1 MELVYLFIKNYRSLK
16 EVEFNFCPDIWL
28 SYDAEIC
35 CVREIPIP
43 NKLPTGFWGDNIRN
57 FSMIVGNNGAGKT
70 SVMQYMIDTFAFIHE
85 GRYISS
91 DGILVVKDED
101 HLYYMVLGR
110 MQVKIM
116 LENRT
121 YTVTGCDRLQMH
133 KVLCETK
140 VIYYTNT
147 LAQQDYLRNRKMFY
161 SKDKFFYDC
170 SVGGSICN
178 DNKYDIKQ
186 KHQGDWAQLDDME
199 VQLFFI
205 YEQYKQVKFVF
216 DRKQYH
222 NLQELRKRGFQ
233 VPLPEKLKISLS
245 TDLDILYDREMHNEG
260 GREYLAKKLFPSKY
274 EQIEEIRKRYSQI
287 VADEVSIRK
296 RKDLEELILKYHMIC
311 CAFEA
316 TICSMQRVLSDID
329 ATMFISHIS
338 NSNNNY
344 LGEKNEYMETMEK
357 LWGIFKSIITKT
369 ESAKNRRLEKL
380 FSCENYYYEFIDFIN
395 SETLTN
401 HFSIEGSLFDL
412 FRNVLQQNGGISF
425 TVSVNDADWFMNFMQ
440 KYRYICNPDYFLDF
454 SWNMS
459 SGENN
464 LLNMFSSLYYV
475 YESDF
480 TNEKNGQ
487 YSLRNV
493 FPEKD
498 NECNSILLMMDEADL
513 SYHPEWQRQY
523 INILVAFLEK
533 LYPSDC
539 FGSIQVILSTHSPIL
554 LGDMPKQNVF
564 FLEKDSESGNTKL
577 CAVDQLNTFGQNI
590 HLLFRKGF
598 FLENGTIGDFAY
610 GKIKYVMTELK
621 ALENIMKEQSY
632 FDNNEQFIT
641 RNKNKLS
648 ELQTYIDIIAEPI
661 IRKKLMIEI
670 ERVRKRLHGESSE
683 PLVGNL
689 TNEELEKRWEI
700 LNKERERRKNDTNT
714 DLQRAYKRE
723 ENT

>member
-1 MELVYLFIKNYRSLK
+1 MELVYLYIKNYCSLK
-16 EVEFNFCPDIWL
+16 EIEFNFCPDLWL
-28 SYDAEIC
+28 GYDAETC
-35 CVREIPIP
+35 CVREIPTS
-43 NKLPTGFWGDNIRN
+43 NKLPAGFWGDNIQN

-70 SVMQYMIDTFAFIHE
+70 SVMQFIIDTFAFVHE
-85 GRYISS
+85 ERYISS
-91 DGILVVKDED
+91 DGILVVKNENL
-101 HLYYMVLGR
+101 LYYTVLGR

-116 LENRT
+116 LENKS
-121 YTVTGCDRLQMH
+121 YTVSSCDRLQMH

-147 LAQQDYLRNRKMFY
+147 LAQRDYLRNRKMFY
-161 SKDKFFYDC
+161 GKDKFFYDC

-186 KHQGDWAQLDDME
+186 KHHGDWAQLDDME

-222 NLQELRKRGFQ
+222 NLQELREKGFQ

-245 TDLDILYDREMHNEG
+245 TDLEILYNRKMHNEE
-260 GREYLAKKLFPSKY
+260 GRDHLAKKLFPSKY
-274 EQIEEIRKRYSQI
+274 EQIEEIRNRYSHFA
-287 VADEVSIRK
+287 ADEVSIRK
-296 RKDLEELILKYHMIC
+296 RKDLEEIILKYHIIC
-311 CAFEA
+311 CTFEA
-316 TICSMQRVLSDID
+316 TIRSIQRVLSDTN
-329 ATMFISHIS
+329 ATMFVFHIS
-338 NSNNNY
+338 NSSSNY
-344 LGEKNEYMETMEK
+344 LGKMNEYMETMEM
-357 LWGIFKSIITKT
+357 LWRVFKSLVTKI
-369 ESAKNRRLEKL
+369 ESAKNIQLGEL
-380 FSCENYYYEFIDFIN
+380 LSCENYYYEFIDFIN
-395 SETLTN
+395 SETLTD
-401 HFSIEGSLFDL
+401 HFSIEGSLFDTS
-412 FRNVLQQNGGISF
+412 RNISQQSEGISF
-425 TVSVNDADWFMNFMQ
+425 TVSVNDAEWFINFMQ

-464 LLNMFSSLYYV
+464 LLSMFSSLYYV

-480 TNEKNGQ
+480 TNKKNGW
-487 YSLRNV
+487 YRLRNV
-493 FPEKD
+493 FPEEEK
-498 NECNSILLMMDEADL
+498 ECNSILIMMDEADL

-523 INILVAFLEK
+523 INILIAFLKK
-533 LYPSDC
+533 LYPVEC

-554 LGDMPKQNVF
+554 LSDMPKQNVF
-564 FLEKDSESGNTKL
+564 FLEKDLETGNTKL
-577 CAVDQLNTFGQNI
+577 CAAEQLNTFGQNI

-598 FLENGTIGDFAY
+598 FLENGTMGDFAY

-670 ERVRKRLHGESSE
+670 ERVRKRLYEESSE